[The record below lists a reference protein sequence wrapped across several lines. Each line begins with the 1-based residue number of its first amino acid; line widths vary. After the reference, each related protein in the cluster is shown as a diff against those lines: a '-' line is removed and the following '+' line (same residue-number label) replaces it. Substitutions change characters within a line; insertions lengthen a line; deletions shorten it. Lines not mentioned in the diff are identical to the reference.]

1 MPEQQYADDTSRFG
15 GGTLAIAPLYQ
26 ARAGAELIG
35 QVGSTSIRRKSLRQ
49 TAHLLQRARDAG
61 YKINS
66 PTEEARRGGT
76 VVFDFAHADKVCAEL
91 NRRKFFCDHRP
102 GGGLRV
108 SPHFYTSDGE
118 LDRFMDEVATLR
130 KSL

>member
-1 MPEQQYADDTSRFG
+1 MPEQQYAEDVARFG

-35 QVGSTSIRRKSLRQ
+35 RLGAAAIRKKSLRQ
-49 TAHLLQRARDAG
+49 TAHLLQRCAAAG
-61 YKINS
+61 YRVNS
-66 PTEEARRGGT
+66 PTEESRRGGT
-76 VVFDFAHADKVCAEL
+76 VVFDFPGADKVCAEL

-102 GGGLRV
+102 GGGLRA
-108 SPHFYTSDGE
+108 SPHFYTSDEE

-130 KSL
+130 GTL